1 VLVPLASLCK
11 MSAVVGLYV
20 KLPLAFTVSKA
31 PLLLVKSAVLAVTV
45 EFASMSVSLVSRLPV
60 VAMVSSLVVPKLSVP
75 AIGASLSP
83 VTVIVAT
90 WVSVAPWSSV
100 TV

>member
-1 VLVPLASLCK
+1 VLCPVSRACSVDAFVE
-11 MSAVVGLYV
+11 SYV
-20 KLPLAFTVSKA
+20 KLPLVLTVIVA
-31 PLLLVKSAVLAVTV
+31 PLLLVVSAFAVKV
-45 EFASMSVSLVSRLPV
+45 AIVSMSVSLLSRLPV
-60 VAMVSSLVVPKLSVP
+60 VAVVSSLVVPKLSVV

>member
-1 VLVPLASLCK
+1 
-11 MSAVVGLYV
+11 V
-20 KLPLAFTVSKA
+20 KLPLVLTVIVA
-31 PLLLVKSAVLAVTV
+31 PLLLVDAAFAVNVAI
-45 EFASMSVSLVSRLPV
+45 ASMSVSLLSKLPV
-60 VAMVSSLVVPKLSVP
+60 VAMVSSLVVPKLSVV